1 MARKMKDS
9 GVEWIGFIPDEW
21 SVQRLR
27 WCLKDINVKNDP
39 IQTTQVLSLT
49 NKQGVIPYEEKGNQD
64 DHGEYQGW
72 NCPDQYRKYLLY

>member
-21 SVQRLR
+21 SIQRLR

-49 NKQGVIPYEEKGNQD
+49 NKALFHMKKRETKVTRQKKMLQSTKS
-64 DHGEYQGW
+64 HT
-72 NCPDQYRKYLLY
+72 KTL